1 MRDEIFQ
8 AIGRRFPTQWI
19 GRSRVLSAVWRILFY
34 VIGPRAPFEMRTEH
48 YSVIAHPGRETLTRA
63 LIRRGYWEKLETQV
77 FIALLIP
84 GAMVVDAGAN
94 FGHYALT
101 AANRVGASGL
111 VFAFEPHAATFALL
125 NQNAALQPHRNLL
138 PIQAGLGA
146 EEGRLPIFADDGNP
160 GGHSFLDWNRR
171 EGTGGSETVPVYRL
185 DTILEEQAPGRQ
197 LSVLK
202 IDVQGFEMDVLNG
215 AEKTISRDK
224 PSVLCEVTPGVLART
239 AGGYRVLLSFF
250 EDRAYKAT
258 ILLSDED
265 RLEPMAFDALARLLD
280 ETEKEYLDVLFTPLP
295 D

>member
-1 MRDEIFQ
+1 MRDTIFQ
-8 AIGRRFPTQWI
+8 AIAGYFPTQWI

-34 VIGPRAPFEMRTEH
+34 LIGPRAPFEMRTEH

-63 LIRRGYWEKLETQV
+63 LIRRGYWEKLETKV
-77 FIALLIP
+77 FIELLTP

-101 AANRVGASGL
+101 ASNIVGADGL

-125 NQNAALQPHRNLL
+125 NQNAALQRWRNLH

-146 EEGRLPIFADDGNP
+146 EEGSLPIFADDGNP

-171 EGTGGSETVPVYRL
+171 EGTGGSETVPVHRL
-185 DTILEEQAPGRQ
+185 DSILEEQAPGRQ
-197 LSVLK
+197 LSLLK

-239 AGGYRVLLSFF
+239 AGGHRVLLLFF
-250 EDRAYKAT
+250 EDRGYKAT
-258 ILLSDED
+258 ILLPDED
-265 RLEPMAFDALARLLD
+265 RLMPMDFLELALLLD
-280 ETEKEYLDVLFTPLP
+280 ETEKEYLDVLFTPVG